1 MKKKLM
7 FGHIYIPNSSI
18 YINIWKNWK
27 FLKDEIHSNLTRTH
41 LLKYLR
47 NAFDNKLADNT
58 G

>member
-1 MKKKLM
+1 M